1 MTFVQS
7 RKIKMISTF
16 QQNLHFRKV
25 SVHRTFIHEQEQEN
39 DVISTFAY
47 IPPNVKSPLAAT
59 KMCSTK

>member
-47 IPPNVKSPLAAT
+47 IPPNVKSP
-59 KMCSTK
+59 